1 MFKRITMFVFA
12 ALLIGVFAYADTAPT
27 TTPATT
33 KSDTMKSTATKMA
46 PVEGSIVSVDSA
58 KHTVTV
64 TVNGENKTYQMSS
77 KTQYMVNGKKS
88 KATDLKA
95 GANVAITADSKNMA
109 HVIEVK
115 Q

>member
-1 MFKRITMFVFA
+1 MFVFA
-12 ALLIGVFAYADTAPT
+12 ALLIGAFAYADTAST
-27 TTPATT
+27 STPATA
-33 KSDTMKSTATKMA
+33 KSDTMKSTMTKME

-58 KHTVTV
+58 KHSLTV
-64 TVNGENKTYQMSS
+64 TVNGENKTYQLSS

-88 KATDLKA
+88 KSADLKA
-95 GANVAITADSKNMA
+95 GANVAITADSKNVA